1 MGFAAKA
8 YRRMLFQMVL
18 IQAALI
24 SLMVILEYL
33 FMDIGSSLALLYGG
47 LVVIVAMLVSAW
59 RFMLLTNPDKG
70 LEKSS
75 NILSVTELYKGTILR
90 FVLVIAL
97 LTIGLVA
104 LKLEPLAVIIGFC
117 ITQLSYFFGARATR
131 WGQQ

>member
-24 SLMVILEYL
+24 SLLLILEYL

-47 LVVIVAMLVSAW
+47 LVVIIAMLISAW
-59 RFMLLTNPDKG
+59 RFMLLTNPDKD
-70 LEKSS
+70 LEKNSS
-75 NILSVTELYKGTILR
+75 MLSVAELYKGTVLR

-97 LTIGLVA
+97 LTIGMVA
-104 LKLEPLAVIIGFC
+104 LKLEPLAVVIGFC
-117 ITQLSYFFGARATR
+117 VTQISYFFGSLTSR

>member
-18 IQAALI
+18 IQAMLI

-47 LVVIVAMLVSAW
+47 LVVIVAMLISAW
-59 RFMLLTNPDKG
+59 RFMILTNPDHDS
-70 LEKSS
+70 EKNSHM
-75 NILSVTELYKGTILR
+75 LSVTELYKGTVLR

-97 LTIGLVA
+97 LAIGMVA
-104 LKLEPLAVIIGFC
+104 LKLEALAVVIGFC
-117 ITQLSYFFGARATR
+117 VTQTSYFFGSRATR